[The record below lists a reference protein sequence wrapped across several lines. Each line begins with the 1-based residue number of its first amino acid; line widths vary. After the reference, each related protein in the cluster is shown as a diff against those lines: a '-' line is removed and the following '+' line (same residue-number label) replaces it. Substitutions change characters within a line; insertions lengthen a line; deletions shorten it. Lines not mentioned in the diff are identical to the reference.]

1 VSKTLRDDP
10 AQGPQ
15 DLRPRVAPTLDPY
28 TLLKVSMASRT
39 MKRLVD
45 KLASD
50 VFAYSSQFELN
61 AASGLRGLLVLNF
74 DEQRRELY
82 YTYTA
87 ALKRE
92 SEKHS
97 MLSRMHMEVGRLVSM
112 TIDFHVPLKHIV
124 LPGSLL
130 PNDMV
135 HIFVTRWKV
144 VCIREE
150 PHDQT
155 VDARLRRGSLAN
167 VRFEAVLFTAL
178 GRVEMPFAIIL
189 NVRNVLVDNS
199 LTARERAVM
208 SVCSTCMNC
217 RQRPR
222 IFESIGVSDQ
232 QYRLLCRRCFTQLFV
247 KVDSLHATWKVC
259 KDRIFKA
266 KHLYQVHN
274 FISGSRWSPKFDE
287 AVLKEHMA
295 RALGFRS
302 WDHFLKQNYTSPLPF
317 SRSQKN
323 GARMYAWKCPRTK
336 LF

>member
-1 VSKTLRDDP
+1 MTLRMVLET
-10 AQGPQ
+10 A
-15 DLRPRVAPTLDPY
+15 DLASLVFPTLDPY

-39 MKRLVD
+39 TKRLVD
-45 KLASD
+45 KLASN

-74 DEQRRELY
+74 DEQRRELD

-150 PHDQT
+150 PHDQR
-155 VDARLRRGSLAN
+155 VDAHRNTYAPN
-167 VRFEAVLFTAL
+167 NTTA
-178 GRVEMPFAIIL
+178 
-189 NVRNVLVDNS
+189 
-199 LTARERAVM
+199 
-208 SVCSTCMNC
+208 
-217 RQRPR
+217 
-222 IFESIGVSDQ
+222 
-232 QYRLLCRRCFTQLFV
+232 
-247 KVDSLHATWKVC
+247 
-259 KDRIFKA
+259 
-266 KHLYQVHN
+266 
-274 FISGSRWSPKFDE
+274 
-287 AVLKEHMA
+287 
-295 RALGFRS
+295 
-302 WDHFLKQNYTSPLPF
+302 
-317 SRSQKN
+317 
-323 GARMYAWKCPRTK
+323 
-336 LF
+336 

>member
-1 VSKTLRDDP
+1 MTLRMVLETC
-10 AQGPQ
+10 
-15 DLRPRVAPTLDPY
+15 DLASLVFPTLDPY

-39 MKRLVD
+39 TKRLVD
-45 KLASD
+45 KLASN
-50 VFAYSSQFELN
+50 VFAHSSQFELN
-61 AASGLRGLLVLNF
+61 AGSGLRGLLVLNF

-82 YTYTA
+82 YTYT
-87 ALKRE
+87 LKRE

-97 MLSRMHMEVGRLVSM
+97 MLSRVHMEVGRLVAM

-124 LPGSLL
+124 VPGSLL

-167 VRFEAVLFTAL
+167 VHFEAVLFTAL
-178 GRVEMPFAIIL
+178 GRVDMPFAIIL
-189 NVRNVLVDNS
+189 NVRNVRVDNS

-222 IFESIGVSDQ
+222 VFESIGVSDKQ
-232 QYRLLCRRCFTQLFV
+232 HRVLCRRCFTQLFV

-266 KHLYQVHN
+266 KHLYQAHN
-274 FISGSRWSPKFDE
+274 FISGSR
-287 AVLKEHMA
+287 
-295 RALGFRS
+295 
-302 WDHFLKQNYTSPLPF
+302 
-317 SRSQKN
+317 
-323 GARMYAWKCPRTK
+323 
-336 LF
+336 